1 MNPVAQLGTI
11 LGVWAHPDDESFMVG
26 GILNMAAANGQQV
39 ICVTA
44 TKGEQGIQDESKWPA
59 ATLGQAREQELKKA
73 LQILGIQNHHQFDYG
88 DGKCA
93 DVDEAEAVGR
103 IKQLIE
109 EYKPNTIITFPP
121 DGMTGHADHQA
132 VSRWA
137 REAAIQSDS
146 KPQVYFAVQTQEAYD
161 SFLRV
166 MDEQF
171 NVYFATDNPIFVP
184 EAECDILVKLE
195 PQVAEQKARALQA
208 QESQFTK
215 MFESLGF
222 KGVEFAV
229 GVEGLVKAENR
240 MKFWPSSK

>member
-1 MNPVAQLGTI
+1 MDTAISGLGTI

-44 TKGEQGIQDESKWPA
+44 TKGEQGIQDVSKWPA
-59 ATLGQAREQELKKA
+59 ATLGEIREQELKES
-73 LQILGIQNHHQFDYG
+73 LEILGVQHHHQFDYG
-88 DGKCA
+88 DSKCA
-93 DVDEAEAVGR
+93 DVDETEAVSR
-103 IKQLIE
+103 IVELIE
-109 EYKPNTIITFPP
+109 QYKPDTIITFPP
-121 DGMTGHADHQA
+121 DGLTGHPDHQA

-137 REAAIQSDS
+137 RQAAQQSDS

-184 EAECDILVKLE
+184 ESECDILVKLQPE
-195 PQVAEQKARALQA
+195 VAEKKATALKV

-215 MFESLGF
+215 VFESLGF
-222 KGVEFAV
+222 KGVEFAL
-229 GVEGLVKAENR
+229 GVEGLVKVEHSAR
-240 MKFWPSSK
+240 WDRS